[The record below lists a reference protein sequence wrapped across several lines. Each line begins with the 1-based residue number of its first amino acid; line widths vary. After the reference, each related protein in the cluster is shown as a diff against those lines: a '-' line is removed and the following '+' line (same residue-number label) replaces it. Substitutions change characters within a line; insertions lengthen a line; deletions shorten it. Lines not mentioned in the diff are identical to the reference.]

1 MTVFPY
7 GFTDNEY
14 IFYNNAYLRQ
24 EDYNNWNKIGLQAIY
39 TGGGETHESEIGW
52 LSLESADGIV
62 NAGVCPDNVR
72 YVDVMGR
79 RANGTQKGLLIRQE
93 RMADGSVKNVKV
105 IRK

>member
-1 MTVFPY
+1 MAV
-7 GFTDNEY
+7 GV
-14 IFYNNAYLRQ
+14 
-24 EDYNNWNKIGLQAIY
+24 KSIY